1 MVNQEQNCTCNYL
14 WFSQSTKFLQ
24 TLSPLLCP
32 LPFVLWDYPRF
43 HNIVAIVFPR
53 LSDLGSFAACSQI
66 QTWGVSCTADCV
78 LYAQN
83 NSPEFSSYNIHY
95 IHFFNRWAFWTKIS
109 KVSHSICKEKKNNQ

>member
-14 WFSQSTKFLQ
+14 WFSHSTKSLQ

-32 LPFVLWDYPRF
+32 LPLVLWDYPRF
-43 HNIVAIVFPR
+43 HYIVAIVFPAVG
-53 LSDLGSFAACSQI
+53 LGIVCSVF

-83 NSPEFSSYNIHY
+83 SPEFSSYNIHN
-95 IHFFNRWAFWTKIS
+95 IHFFNRWTFWTKIS
-109 KVSHSICKEKKNNQ
+109 KVSHSICNEKE